1 MRDLTAVERQRLPF
15 VEMVI
20 VVVVHSSRL
29 GDAHRLIVR
38 DVAID
43 LMRVVGHRQLKHV
56 QLFIVGHRNHVDAAG
71 ERDSF
76 GTRRPNLTGRQVNGI
91 QIEVVTLQQ
100 LHFIVVVR
108 VAALHEV
115 AVKFM
120 TDAAKDH
127 NLLMVDLDLQQLC
140 ARRVVDPVAAI
151 LPTIVLPILVS
162 GS

>member
-1 MRDLTAVERQRLPF
+1 
-15 VEMVI
+15 MVI

-29 GDAHRLIVR
+29 GDAHRLIVG

-43 LMRVVGHRQLKHV
+43 LMRVVGHRQLEHV

-91 QIEVVTLQQ
+91 QIEMAALQQ
-100 LHFIVVVR
+100 LHFIVVVW

-115 AVKFM
+115 AVNLM
-120 TDAAKDH
+120 ADAAKDDD
-127 NLLMVDLDLQQLC
+127 LLMVDLDLQQLR
-140 ARRVVDPVAAI
+140 AGRVVHPVAAI
-151 LPTIVLPILVS
+151 RQRLFLEF
-162 GS
+162 